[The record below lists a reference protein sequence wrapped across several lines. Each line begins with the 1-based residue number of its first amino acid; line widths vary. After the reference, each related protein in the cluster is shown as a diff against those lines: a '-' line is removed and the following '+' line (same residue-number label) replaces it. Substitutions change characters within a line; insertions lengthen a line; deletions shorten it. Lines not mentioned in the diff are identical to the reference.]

1 MKISGKTKVLGIIG
15 RPVEHSL
22 SPVMH
27 NASIAE
33 LGLDYAYVPF
43 HVEAEDLGT
52 AVNGLR
58 ALGVKGFNVTIP
70 HKTAVMPFLDKISP
84 EAELSGAV
92 NTVSRENN
100 RLVGY
105 NTDGTGLL
113 KSLREDLNF
122 NPAGASVLLMG
133 AGGAARGALA
143 ALCTAGVSRVII
155 ANRTETRGRELME
168 SFMGKFNT
176 VKFGISSIEP
186 AELEAGLKSV
196 DLLLNT
202 TSVGMNGSAFAGI
215 NLAGMCHGAVI
226 YDMVYSPPETP
237 LLAAAA
243 SIGIPCANGIGM
255 LAAQG
260 EAAFS
265 IWTGLEPPPGF
276 MRKCLMNELQG
287 QLSS

>member
-1 MKISGKTKVLGIIG
+1 MKISGKTKVLGIVG

-27 NASIAE
+27 NASIIA
-33 LGLDYAYVPF
+33 LGLDYVYVPF
-43 HVEAEDLGT
+43 HVETEDLGT

-100 RLVGY
+100 ILVGY

-113 KSLREDLNF
+113 KSLREDLKF
-122 NPAGASVLLMG
+122 DPANASVLLLG

-155 ANRTETRGRELME
+155 ANRTEKRGRELVE
-168 SFMGKFNT
+168 SFMGKFNAI
-176 VKFGISSIEP
+176 KFGMSSIES
-186 AELEAGLKSV
+186 AELETNLKSV

-202 TSVGMNGSAFAGI
+202 TSVGMQGTAFDGI
-215 NLAGMCHGAVI
+215 NLAAMCSGAAV
-226 YDMVYSPPETP
+226 YDMVYTPPQTP

-243 SIGIPCANGIGM
+243 NIGIPCANGIGM

-265 IWTGLEPPPGF
+265 IWTGLEPPLGF
-276 MRKCLMNELQG
+276 MKKCLINELQG

>member
-1 MKISGKTKVLGIIG
+1 MKMNINGKTKILGIIG

-27 NASIAE
+27 NAAIMS

-43 HVEAEDLGT
+43 HVEPDNLGA

-70 HKTAVMPFLDKISP
+70 HKTAVMSFLDKISP

-92 NTVSRENN
+92 NTVSVENN
-100 RLVGY
+100 LLTGF
-105 NTDGTGLL
+105 NTDGAGLL

-122 NPAGASVLLMG
+122 DPSGASVLILG

-143 ALCTAGVSRVII
+143 ALCMAGVSRVVI
-155 ANRTETRGRELME
+155 ANRTESRGLDLMGSFRDRFTRINFGMSSME
-168 SFMGKFNT
+168 PGQ
-176 VKFGISSIEP
+176 
-186 AELEAGLKSV
+186 LEVNLKTV

-202 TSVGMNGSAFAGI
+202 TSVGMSGTAFNGI
-215 NLAGMCHGAVI
+215 NLAAINPGSVV

-243 SIGIPCANGIGM
+243 EIGIKCANGIGM

-260 EAAFS
+260 EAAFT
-265 IWTGLEPPPGF
+265 IWTGLKPPDGF
-276 MRKCLMNELQG
+276 MKNVLMKGLQDH
-287 QLSS
+287 

>member
-1 MKISGKTKVLGIIG
+1 MKINGKTKILGIIG

-27 NASIAE
+27 NAAIMS
-33 LGLDYAYVPF
+33 LGLDYVYVPF
-43 HVEAEDLGT
+43 HVETEDLGA

-70 HKTAVMPFLDKISP
+70 HKTAVMSFLDKISP

-92 NTVSRENN
+92 NTVSLEKKL
-100 RLVGY
+100 LVGH

-122 NPAGASVLLMG
+122 DPSGASVLLLG

-143 ALCTAGVSRVII
+143 ALCMAGVSRVIV
-155 ANRTETRGRELME
+155 ANRTESRGQDLME
-168 SFMGKFNT
+168 SFRKKFN
-176 VKFGISSIEP
+176 KINFRISSMESGQ
-186 AELEAGLKSV
+186 LEENLKMV
-196 DLLLNT
+196 DILLNT
-202 TSVGMNGSAFAGI
+202 TSVGMNGTAFDGI
-215 NLAGMCHGAVI
+215 NFAAICSGAVV
-226 YDMVYSPPETP
+226 YDMVYSPPVTP

-243 SIGIPCANGIGM
+243 KIGIKCANGIGM

-265 IWTGLEPPPGF
+265 IWTGQEPPEGF
-276 MRKCLMNELQG
+276 MKNVLMNELQA